1 MGKRIISIVI
11 FLCILLGMT
20 SIVYADAE
28 SPSIEQVYLNM
39 PDVTVYTYGIEK
51 DQSVEGF
58 LDGKKLTLD
67 KNVDFDTTKEGVQYY
82 VLLDISG
89 SIPKDYFQEMK
100 KSIIDFYSTLSP
112 NDGFSLI
119 TFGETVETKVDTR
132 VSNDDLRNILN
143 SINNRDQDTLLFEAI
158 KEAVEKDAKNPNS
171 DLHRREIIVLSDGED
186 FAVGKVTSSEVLS
199 QLQKESISLYALC
212 IKDTKKENID
222 AFGEV
227 ARSSGGQIE
236 VVSPQEIKTG
246 FQNIKT
252 RIDSARVLKFVADNN
267 KVTNALVNVT
277 IQVDGSKA
285 SDTRQVMSILSQPD
299 NVNPKIVQAEQ
310 EKGRNIKITF
320 SEKMSG
326 ASDPA
331 NYSLVTKNNKTIA
344 FSAVNKIEDEENTYL
359 LTTAEKFNSGE
370 YRLICG
376 EGITDD
382 SNEQNRVL
390 EETKIKL
397 NQSDDD
403 FTPLILALSLFSIL
417 LIIVGIVAMSIA
429 RGKKKEVSN
438 TVKEN
443 GAYIDPHYS
452 VDMPNEE
459 VQNQKYHIKLEH
471 VDAKDF
477 SLLISVKGMKTKK
490 TDFKITK
497 SFIVGRSSMN
507 ELYFDDDEMSR
518 QHFALEWDGE
528 NMYISDLNSTNGTS
542 VNGVRIL
549 GKRKLEYGDE
559 ISAGMERMIIH
570 F

>member
-58 LDGKKLTLD
+58 LDGEKLTLD

-132 VSNDDLRNILN
+132 VSNDELINVLN
-143 SINNRDQDTLLFEAI
+143 SINNKDQDTLLFEAI
-158 KEAVEKDAKNPNS
+158 KEAVEKDAKNPNF

-186 FAVGKVTSSEVLS
+186 FAIGKVTSSEVLN
-199 QLQKESISLYALC
+199 QMQRESIALYALC

-227 ARSSGGQIE
+227 ARNSGGKIE
-236 VVSPQEIKTG
+236 VVTPQEVNKG
-246 FQNIKT
+246 FQNIKA

-267 KVTNALVNVT
+267 RVTNALVNVT

-459 VQNQKYHIKLEH
+459 IQNQKYHIKLEH

>member
-1 MGKRIISIVI
+1 MGKRIISIFI
-11 FLCILLGMT
+11 FLCMILGMT
-20 SIVYADAE
+20 SVSFADTE
-28 SPSIEQVYLNM
+28 SPAIEQVYLNM
-39 PDVTVYTYGIEK
+39 PDVTIYSYGIDK
-51 DQSVEGF
+51 SQTVEGF
-58 LDGKKLTLD
+58 LDGEKLTL
-67 KNVDFDTTKEGVQYY
+67 KNNEDFSSTKEGVQYY
-82 VLLDISG
+82 VLLDISA
-89 SIPKDYFQEMK
+89 SINKDYFLQMK
-100 KSIIDFYSTLSP
+100 ASILDFYSTLSP

-158 KEAVEKDAKNPNS
+158 KEAVEKDSKNPDTS
-171 DLHRREIIVLSDGED
+171 LHRREIIVLSDGED

-344 FSAVNKIEDEENTYL
+344 FSAVNKMEDEENAYL

-370 YRLICG
+370 YRIICG
-376 EGITDD
+376 DGITDD

-403 FTPLILALSLFSIL
+403 FTLLTLALSLFSIL

-443 GAYIDPHYS
+443 NAHIDPHYS

-528 NMYISDLNSTNGTS
+528 NMYISDLNSTNGTA